1 MSIINEALKK
11 TGESIQKNSAQETSG
26 WNKKAGLKL
35 YLFYL
40 LIFLVGLFLSSLIF
54 NLIKRKI
61 EKPVIVEPPKT
72 TSIPEKQPQVSQ
84 ALPTVM
90 PEEQNKPEKKF
101 ILNGIFFSDNKGYA
115 IVNNQIVKER
125 DSIEGVNVEKI
136 TANTVELNNE
146 GKIISLS
153 TNR

>member
-1 MSIINEALKK
+1 
-11 TGESIQKNSAQETSG
+11 
-26 WNKKAGLKL
+26 
-35 YLFYL
+35 
-40 LIFLVGLFLSSLIF
+40 
-54 NLIKRKI
+54 
-61 EKPVIVEPPKT
+61 
-72 TSIPEKQPQVSQ
+72 
-84 ALPTVM
+84 M

-115 IVNNQIVKER
+115 IVNNQIVKEK

-146 GKIISLS
+146 GKIVSLF